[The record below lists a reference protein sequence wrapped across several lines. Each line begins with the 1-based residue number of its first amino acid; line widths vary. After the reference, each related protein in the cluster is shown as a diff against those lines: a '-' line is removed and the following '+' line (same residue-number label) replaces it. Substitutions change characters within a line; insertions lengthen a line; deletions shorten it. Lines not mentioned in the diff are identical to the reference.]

1 MNRPISKSQ
10 IDQLGVRLKAGN
22 PQHAD
27 IRLLDEY
34 RRSFDEAYAH
44 VVTTIRDRLKL
55 QPTGR
60 PAKSTTSIIEKLQR
74 ETIRLSQVQDIAGCR
89 VLVRDMAHQD
99 HVVARLRKV
108 FVDTVVIDRR
118 GHASHGYRAQDK
130 LLESAILVAVFE
142 RAEVE
147 YGPKSRQGGE
157 PSTIRRN
164 RAILNKLKH
173 NIVEYLNFSLLS
185 DILEEGQ

>member
-99 HVVARLRKV
+99 HVVARLRK
-108 FVDTVVIDRR
+108 
-118 GHASHGYRAQDK
+118 
-130 LLESAILVAVFE
+130 
-142 RAEVE
+142 
-147 YGPKSRQGGE
+147 
-157 PSTIRRN
+157 
-164 RAILNKLKH
+164 
-173 NIVEYLNFSLLS
+173 
-185 DILEEGQ
+185 

>member
-99 HVVARLRKV
+99 HVVARLR
-108 FVDTVVIDRR
+108 
-118 GHASHGYRAQDK
+118 
-130 LLESAILVAVFE
+130 AVFE